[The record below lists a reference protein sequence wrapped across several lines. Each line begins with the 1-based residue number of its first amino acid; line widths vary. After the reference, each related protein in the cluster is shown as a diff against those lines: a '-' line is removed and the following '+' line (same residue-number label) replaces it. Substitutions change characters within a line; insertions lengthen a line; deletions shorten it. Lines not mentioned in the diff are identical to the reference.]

1 MTVETE
7 TILIKLLEELKA
19 EVKETNHKLDRFIE
33 TTNGKFD
40 TTQKDLTDLKV
51 SFQKDLTDIKVTL
64 AEVKVEVSNTKKDVE
79 EVKGD
84 IKGRISIQTY
94 WFLLLISLL
103 IGIVGKFAF
112 YLNPLSSQ

>member
-7 TILIKLLEELKA
+7 TILIRLLEELKA
-19 EVKETNHKLDRFIE
+19 EVKETNQKLDRFIE
-33 TTNGKFD
+33 TTNLKFENV
-40 TTQKDLTDLKV
+40 QKE
-51 SFQKDLTDIKVTL
+51 LTDIRVTL

-79 EVKGD
+79 EVKND

-112 YLNPLSSQ
+112 YPNPS